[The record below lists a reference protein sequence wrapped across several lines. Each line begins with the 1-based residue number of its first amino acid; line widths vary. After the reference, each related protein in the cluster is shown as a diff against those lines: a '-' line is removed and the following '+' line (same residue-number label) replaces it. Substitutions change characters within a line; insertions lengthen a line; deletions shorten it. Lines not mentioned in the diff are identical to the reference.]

1 MAGRTIPGRRGVSKN
16 FTMDADAVALLD
28 ELVTSK
34 KGHGRFL
41 SALLR
46 AEQARREERRKLK
59 EAVLQVFEKPVC
71 P

>member
-1 MAGRTIPGRRGVSKN
+1 MASQVVPGRRGVPKN
-16 FTMDADAVALLD
+16 FTMDADAVALLE
-28 ELVTSK
+28 ELVASP

-41 SALLR
+41 STLLR

-59 EAVLQVFEKPVC
+59 EAVTQLFEEPIH